1 MTLVF
6 VLRYYATRTLFIF
19 ENVYCL
25 PRRNFISCVAFHWNV
40 LYLCYINVNTSLNT
54 GLNDVDI
61 FHFIHARGMFNMGY
75 GMFGIWD
82 FWNVGRSRH
91 GMFGM
96 WNVQD
101 VGCLG
106 CNMFGS
112 QDVWD
117 TDARDI
123 GCLGCGVFV
132 M

>member
-1 MTLVF
+1 M
-6 VLRYYATRTLFIF
+6 
-19 ENVYCL
+19 
-25 PRRNFISCVAFHWNV
+25 
-40 LYLCYINVNTSLNT
+40 
-54 GLNDVDI
+54 
-61 FHFIHARGMFNMGY
+61 
-75 GMFGIWD
+75 
-82 FWNVGRSRH
+82 GRSRH

-117 TDARDI
+117 TDARDM
-123 GCLGCGVFV
+123 GCLCCGVFV